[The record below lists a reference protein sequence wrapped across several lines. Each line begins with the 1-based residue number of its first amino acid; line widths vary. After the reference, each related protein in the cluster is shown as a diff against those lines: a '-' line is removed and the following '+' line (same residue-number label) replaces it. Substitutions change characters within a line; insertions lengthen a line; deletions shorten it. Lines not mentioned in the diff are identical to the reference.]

1 MFLNDYTQQYPCI
14 PYILISLYLIY
25 LCIELYICI
34 SKKCFD
40 MDERPLT
47 RQYLFK
53 QSIRI
58 PLFSSLY
65 FGVFSWLGHSPQFDS
80 DGFNNFIAISKLPIA
95 LLSLSIPFVAVVAN
109 IHRTVQTNKQIE
121 ESKQKNLS
129 DSHYSHLKFVTD
141 YFTNLP
147 SKIVKR
153 KRNYGIEEVS
163 YKINYP
169 IHLYRYI
176 FKNSTPESGRAQN
189 TNKEYMQEVGNHWI
203 EIVRNLEIL
212 NSPIDDSGIK
222 EIIIRQMKSL
232 HLIEDH
238 LLKLSKLLCLTP
250 VELNENATFASQ
262 GYEISTNLLSGYEL
276 GETIE
281 AYFKFTID
289 IFDISD
295 NFFSFKDDATSGQ
308 IISQARL
315 LEYREPKLFE
325 LIILNRGK
333 KEPVLT
339 YNGVKMAA
347 DHLE

>member
-1 MFLNDYTQQYPCI
+1 VFLNDYTQQYPWI
-14 PYILISLYLIY
+14 PYFLISLYLLY
-25 LCIELYICI
+25 LGIELYICI

-40 MDERPLT
+40 MNERPLT

-65 FGVFSWLGHSPQFDS
+65 FGIFSWLGHSPQFDS

-147 SKIVKR
+147 GKTVNR
-153 KRNYGIEEVS
+153 KRNYGIKEVS

-176 FKNSTPESGRAQN
+176 FKNSTPESGRPQN
-189 TNKEYMQEVGNHWI
+189 SNKEYMEKVSDHWV
-203 EIVRNLEIL
+203 EIVKSLEIL
-212 NSPIDDSGIK
+212 NSPLDESEIR

-232 HLIEDH
+232 SLIEGH
-238 LLKLSKLLCLTP
+238 LLKLSRLLCLTP
-250 VELNENATFASQ
+250 AELNEHATFASQ
-262 GYEISTNLLSGYEL
+262 GYEISTNILSGYEL

-315 LEYREPKLFE
+315 LEHKEPKLFE
-325 LIILNRGK
+325 LVITNKGK
-333 KEPVLT
+333 KEPELT
-339 YNGVKMAA
+339 YNGDKLAA
-347 DHLE
+347 KH

>member
-1 MFLNDYTQQYPCI
+1 
-14 PYILISLYLIY
+14 
-25 LCIELYICI
+25 
-34 SKKCFD
+34 
-40 MDERPLT
+40 
-47 RQYLFK
+47 
-53 QSIRI
+53 
-58 PLFSSLY
+58 
-65 FGVFSWLGHSPQFDS
+65 
-80 DGFNNFIAISKLPIA
+80 
-95 LLSLSIPFVAVVAN
+95 
-109 IHRTVQTNKQIE
+109 
-121 ESKQKNLS
+121 
-129 DSHYSHLKFVTD
+129 
-141 YFTNLP
+141 
-147 SKIVKR
+147 
-153 KRNYGIEEVS
+153 
-163 YKINYP
+163 
-169 IHLYRYI
+169 
-176 FKNSTPESGRAQN
+176 
-189 TNKEYMQEVGNHWI
+189 
-203 EIVRNLEIL
+203 
-212 NSPIDDSGIK
+212 
-222 EIIIRQMKSL
+222 MKSL